1 LIFTPAEMLY
11 RMSVAG
17 IGALARL
24 SVVQDGIETALDL
37 RLIKPPE
44 TPARAERTL
53 GPEDVLSGIKVSQI
67 NPAVIA
73 ELGLPL
79 SSEGVVVV
87 DAGRVGPRIGM
98 QRLDVIYSINSRPV
112 VQTDDV
118 ARLLRKAGRRIELV
132 AQRGGQQILLRFRL

>member
-1 LIFTPAEMLY
+1 M
-11 RMSVAG
+11 
-17 IGALARL
+17 
-24 SVVQDGIETALDL
+24 
-37 RLIKPPE
+37 
-44 TPARAERTL
+44 
-53 GPEDVLSGIKVSQI
+53 LSGIKVSQI

-79 SSEGVVVV
+79 STEGVVVV
-87 DAGRVGPRIGM
+87 DAGRVGPRIGL

-132 AQRGGQQILLRFRL
+132 AQRGGQQLLLRFRL